1 MIRNV
6 FSLALLIISVSL
18 SIKHAWNMFDY
29 KSNPTVHHMIKTL
42 GIAETVVPGFSG
54 WNTHLKINFVK
65 WHTQIL

>member
-6 FSLALLIISVSL
+6 CSLALLIFPVSL
-18 SIKHAWNMFDY
+18 SIKYVGDLFNY
-29 KSNPTVHHMIKTL
+29 NSNPKVRHMIKTL
-42 GIAETVVPGFSG
+42 GIAGTVVSCFSG